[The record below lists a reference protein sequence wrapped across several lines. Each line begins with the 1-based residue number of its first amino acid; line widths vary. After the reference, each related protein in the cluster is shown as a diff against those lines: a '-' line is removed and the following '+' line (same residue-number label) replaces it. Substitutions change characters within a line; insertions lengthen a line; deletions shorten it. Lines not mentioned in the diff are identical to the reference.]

1 MGNVKR
7 TRARD
12 KPADAR
18 KKIKQAGERIYFV
31 VVVNGSSTLRGTR
44 IYVIFVD

>member
-18 KKIKQAGERIYFV
+18 KKIKLRRGE
-31 VVVNGSSTLRGTR
+31 R
-44 IYVIFVD
+44 IYVIFVA